1 MSLIDEA
8 LKRAQSAGEGGAA
21 QPGERPWSPPPMPD
35 AGRAREVRLRR
46 VAGAALLT
54 VAAAG
59 AAYLALRREPP
70 AASNSP
76 AQPVTRPLAPTS
88 APVAVDA
95 APTAFPVSVVPT
107 PPISRPSAAV
117 LGRSGDEGT
126 GTGSPEAATAV
137 EVPALRPQRL
147 VSGKTY
153 AGSVALAEGAR
164 IELGGIVWSETAPR
178 ALLNDRVLGVGAYV
192 EGFTVVSIETE
203 RVELRKDDLT
213 IFLSVK

>member
-35 AGRAREVRLRR
+35 AGRARGVKLRR

-107 PPISRPSAAV
+107 PPISRASAAV
-117 LGRSGDEGT
+117 LERSLEEGT
-126 GTGSPEAATAV
+126 GGPEAAAAV
-137 EVPALRPQRL
+137 EVPAPRPQRL